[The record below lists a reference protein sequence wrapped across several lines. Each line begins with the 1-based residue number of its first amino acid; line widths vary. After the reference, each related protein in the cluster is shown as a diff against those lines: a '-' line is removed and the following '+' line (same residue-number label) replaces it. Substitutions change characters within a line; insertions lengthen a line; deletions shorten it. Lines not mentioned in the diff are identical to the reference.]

1 MQYYERIKELRLKAK
16 LTQTQI
22 SEVLQVNQQQYQ
34 RWESGKRDFP
44 TKEVVRLAEFFGVST
59 DYILFGK
66 LDCVIQVKR
75 NLGKK
80 ETYSRRYGT
89 AIAKLQAD
97 GKSIRQI
104 ADILG
109 ISPTSVVKVANL
121 MKTAETE
128 RTENE
133 NN

>member
-1 MQYYERIKELRLKAK
+1 MQTVTRCFDCDLYHDYENAKITLEEARKKCSRCHLYKFDTIVQLIRLKSS
-16 LTQTQI
+16 Q
-22 SEVLQVNQQQYQ
+22 N
-34 RWESGKRDFP
+34 
-44 TKEVVRLAEFFGVST
+44 ST
-59 DYILFGK
+59 T
-66 LDCVIQVKR
+66 QVKR

-89 AIAKLQAD
+89 AIAKLQAE

-109 ISPTSVVKVANL
+109 ISPTSVVKVADL
-121 MKTAETE
+121 MKATKTE
-128 RTENE
+128 RTKNE